1 MLLINILLID
11 VSGNPDGDISDH
23 NAEEKKKRKKKRS
36 LSMWPSKPW
45 PSKPWPSK
53 TWPSKPHG
61 TDIIVTLGSTLLPTK
76 FYSQQPRTAMA
87 TSETTELFVCNP
99 CGIFC
104 NDIFPLVVHC
114 FSIFAVLGYFFS
126 FSFNFY

>member
-1 MLLINILLID
+1 
-11 VSGNPDGDISDH
+11 
-23 NAEEKKKRKKKRS
+23 
-36 LSMWPSKPW
+36 MWPSKP
-45 PSKPWPSK
+45 
-53 TWPSKPHG
+53 WPSKPHG

-76 FYSQQPRTAMA
+76 FYSQQPRTVMA

-114 FSIFAVLGYFFS
+114 FSIFALLGYFFF
-126 FSFNFY
+126 FSFFIFKKSSCFSVISTIQ